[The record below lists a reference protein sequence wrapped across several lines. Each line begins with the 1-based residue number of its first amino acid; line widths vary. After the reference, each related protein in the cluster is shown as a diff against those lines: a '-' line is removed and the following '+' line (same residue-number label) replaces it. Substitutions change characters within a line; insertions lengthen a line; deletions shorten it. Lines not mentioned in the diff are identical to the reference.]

1 MDTITIYKSQYDS
14 MFENEYTYMT
24 EYSKLKGEIIGFASL
39 VKTNAKNE
47 TFRNVTIDNLLK
59 LVKRLENDSD

>member
-1 MDTITIYKSQYDS
+1 MNTVTIYKSQYDS
-14 MFENEYTYMT
+14 MLENEYTYMT
-24 EYSKLKGEIIGFASL
+24 EYSKLKGEIIGLASL

-47 TFRNVTIDNLLK
+47 TFRNVTIDNLLN